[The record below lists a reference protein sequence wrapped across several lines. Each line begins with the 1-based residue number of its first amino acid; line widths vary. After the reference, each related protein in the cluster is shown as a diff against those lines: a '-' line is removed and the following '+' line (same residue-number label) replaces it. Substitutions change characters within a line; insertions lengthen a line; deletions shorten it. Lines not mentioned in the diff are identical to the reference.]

1 MDKMI
6 DSERPKTQLPG
17 MQRREDQGG
26 QIIEGNGASP
36 DPILI
41 RPAAPIHARRRVS
54 SLRWNARF
62 VIQPFLPG
70 RGMILISE
78 KHKVHPPADRVEIR
92 KT

>member
-1 MDKMI
+1 MDKTI
-6 DSERPKTQLPG
+6 DSERLKTELPD
-17 MQRREDQGG
+17 MQRREDEAG

-41 RPAAPIHARRRVS
+41 RPAPIHARRRVS

-70 RGMILISE
+70 SGMILISE